1 MRLMNRM
8 VFRLHALAG
17 IWRFIAA
24 GARQFATSGARWFA
38 ALGLVAIWAGLLC
51 FGATAFAVTEE
62 TEAAITEAQRR
73 IEESAT
79 DYEAAVARM
88 GELEEQAAENEGRIA
103 ALEEELPRQ
112 QERSDEAVRALYK
125 MGREGYSLVDM
136 VLSSESIGDFLAR
149 IDFLARLQDRN
160 VEAVRTLTAM
170 EQELDETKAALEEAI
185 AETGHQEEEAATAL
199 AVAKEAR
206 AEAQARAQE
215 EARLEREAIEAAKR
229 AAEEE
234 AARKAA
240 EAAAEEAAAA
250 EQAASKEAPEDEEAA
265 EADGPP
271 TVAPSD
277 DNADWGDDKA
287 AFVAQWAG
295 RIDGYLAGSP
305 LAGTG
310 ELFAAAA
317 WDYGVDPRWSPAI
330 STVESSKGAACF
342 KPHNAWGWGSA
353 SWGSWEE
360 AINAHVAG
368 LARGYGYTLSESAAK
383 KYCPPNWRHW
393 YDRCAAEMNS
403 I

>member
-1 MRLMNRM
+1 MRLMNRI
-8 VFRLHALAG
+8 VFRLHAMAG
-17 IWRFIAA
+17 NRRFAAVGAWRFAVFGI
-24 GARQFATSGARWFA
+24 
-38 ALGLVAIWAGLLC
+38 VAILAGLLC
-51 FGATAFAVTEE
+51 FGTTALAVTEE
-62 TEAAITEAQRR
+62 TEAAITDAQRR
-73 IEESAT
+73 IEESAA

-136 VLSSESIGDFLAR
+136 VLSSESVGDFLAR

-185 AETGHQEEEAATAL
+185 AETGRREEEAATAL

-240 EAAAEEAAAA
+240 EATAAEEAAAA
-250 EQAASKEAPEDEEAA
+250 EQAASEEAPEDEEAA
-265 EADGPP
+265 ETDGPP

-330 STVESSKGAACF
+330 SAVESSKGAACF
-342 KPHNAWGWGSA
+342 KPHNAWGWGGA